1 MLHLPTSGEV
11 ALPGLATGKGS
22 QVVSSLRERNEIIR
36 DDVGVSVPESLR
48 RELQELGLR
57 PYEAR
62 VLLALLRAGSANSAQ
77 LAELSGVPRTST
89 YQVMEALTEHGLAER
104 VPTHGPAVWTCQGWE
119 AVVDVLDAVEEERL
133 RQHHARTGRLRK
145 AMAEVLPS
153 RPAVRG

>member
-1 MLHLPTSGEV
+1 
-11 ALPGLATGKGS
+11 
-22 QVVSSLRERNEIIR
+22 
-36 DDVGVSVPESLR
+36 VPESIR

-89 YQVMEALTEHGLAER
+89 YQVMEALTDQGLAER
-104 VPTHGPAVWTCQGWE
+104 VPTHGPAVWTSQGWA
-119 AVVDVLDAVEEERL
+119 AVVDALDAAEEERL
-133 RQHHARTGRLRK
+133 RQHHARTGRLRQ

-153 RPAVRG
+153 KP

>member
-1 MLHLPTSGEV
+1 MIT
-11 ALPGLATGKGS
+11 
-22 QVVSSLRERNEIIR
+22 SLRERSHT
-36 DDVGVSVPESLR
+36 DVKEASGGAAVPDGLR

-89 YQVMEALTEHGLAER
+89 YQVMEALTEQGLAER

-119 AVVDVLDAVEEERL
+119 AVVDVLDAAEEERL
-133 RQHHARTGRLRK
+133 RQHHARTNRLRQ
-145 AMAEVLPS
+145 AFAEALPKKPS
-153 RPAVRG
+153 VSI

>member
-1 MLHLPTSGEV
+1 VVTSLQERNQTGGQDV
-11 ALPGLATGKGS
+11 SGLAPMP
-22 QVVSSLRERNEIIR
+22 
-36 DDVGVSVPESLR
+36 DSLR

-89 YQVMEALTEHGLAER
+89 YQVMEALTEQGLAER

-119 AVVDVLDAVEEERL
+119 AVVDVLDAAEEERL
-133 RQHHARTGRLRK
+133 RQHHARTSRLRT
-145 AMAEVLPS
+145 ALAEALPGKPPV
-153 RPAVRG
+153 PA

>member
-1 MLHLPTSGEV
+1 MVT
-11 ALPGLATGKGS
+11 
-22 QVVSSLRERNEIIR
+22 SLRERNQTS
-36 DDVGVSVPESLR
+36 GQGAAGAAPVPDNLR

-89 YQVMEALTEHGLAER
+89 YQVMEALTEQGLAER

-119 AVVDVLDAVEEERL
+119 AVVDVLDAAEEERL
-133 RQHHARTGRLRK
+133 RQHHARTSRLRQ
-145 AMAEVLPS
+145 AMAEVLPAKPS
-153 RPAVRG
+153 A

>member
-1 MLHLPTSGEV
+1 MV
-11 ALPGLATGKGS
+11 TG
-22 QVVSSLRERNEIIR
+22 LRERNQTGH
-36 DDVGVSVPESLR
+36 DATAVSPVPDSLR

-89 YQVMEALTEHGLAER
+89 YQVMEALTEQGLAER

-119 AVVDVLDAVEEERL
+119 AVVDVLDAAEEERL
-133 RQHHARTGRLRK
+133 RQHHARTSRLRQ
-145 AMAEVLPS
+145 ALAEALPGKPPVS
-153 RPAVRG
+153 A

>member
-1 MLHLPTSGEV
+1 MG
-11 ALPGLATGKGS
+11 
-22 QVVSSLRERNEIIR
+22 QN
-36 DDVGVSVPESLR
+36 VGAGAPVPEGIR

-89 YQVMEALTEHGLAER
+89 YQVMEALTEQGLAER

-119 AVVDVLDAVEEERL
+119 AVVDALDAAEEERL
-133 RQHHARTGRLRK
+133 RRHHARTSRLRQ

-153 RPAVRG
+153 KA